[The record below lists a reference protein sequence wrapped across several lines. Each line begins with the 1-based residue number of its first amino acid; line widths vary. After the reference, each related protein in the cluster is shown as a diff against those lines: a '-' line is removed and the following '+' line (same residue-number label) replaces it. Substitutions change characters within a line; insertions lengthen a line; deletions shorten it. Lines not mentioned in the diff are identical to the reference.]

1 MIKFPTQ
8 RMFAALPDDAESF
21 KRDTKMWC
29 DEVMASKEITAFFRT
44 PLYEDEISVLRA
56 CPYLTQLA
64 KAFSNVQMEIKKATS
79 ASTVQDRVL
88 DHLRAWAAAETMLK
102 VEILGD
108 LTSESVKETV
118 RIVTVNSSLAM
129 EEVLVTVLKVLES
142 SVASRATRLEQA
154 RVGVFTGHVKNITE
168 SNDSCYYKDW
178 QEELVALLS
187 TPTVSGVL
195 GAVKAESLYVFV
207 V

>member
-168 SNDSCYYKDW
+168 SSGRCYYKD
-178 QEELVALLS
+178 
-187 TPTVSGVL
+187 
-195 GAVKAESLYVFV
+195 
-207 V
+207 